1 MEDAAAREFEL
12 GAAHRFQCQRSSVPL
27 GEDSDACAFAEDADA
42 IGAVAPANHA
52 LRCTCARGGIAADT
66 GPCVALRAPVYGGVG
81 GVLVGVETVDPD
93 AIRGGGDAV
102 DTLGP
107 SEGSAR
113 DPFDADSC
121 RRAGEAADSARIPFP

>member
-1 MEDAAAREFEL
+1 LSEDT
-12 GAAHRFQCQRSSVPL
+12 
-27 GEDSDACAFAEDADA
+27 DACALAEDADA
-42 IGAVAPANHA
+42 IRAVAPAHHA

-66 GPCVALRAPVYGGVG
+66 DPCVALRAPVYGGVG
-81 GVLVGVETVDPD
+81 GILVGVETVDPD

-113 DPFDADSC
+113 NPFDTDSC
-121 RRAGEAADSARIPFP
+121 RRVGEPADSTRIPFT